1 VWHLFGLLIVL
12 AIAVTVDAAQ
22 PQNKSAPTSA
32 PTTRLVRRR
41 VIVLPTTK
49 PASSLPGLEAQE
61 RTLQK
66 IKEIYAAD
74 YADSSF
80 NGRRLLARRLMN
92 ASDETRKDS
101 DAKFVLLR
109 EARNLAAGAGDV
121 TTAFDAVDDLLKT
134 FPVSR
139 LSERVDVMKLAVPAL
154 SSVQANLAAASICV
168 DLADQC
174 VVEGDYERAD
184 LLLELA
190 TTSIR
195 QARSVPYAR
204 WIEART
210 TALRPYREA
219 YEAARPA
226 ENVLMQSPNDPDA
239 NTVMGKFVS
248 FIKGDLDAGLT
259 MLEKGSDTQFA
270 HLAGQDLDN
279 PETPQAQLKLAS
291 DWWEMADQQ
300 PPEFRSGIRQRAG
313 YWYRKASGGLDGL
326 DKALAERRLLELN
339 PPPVPGAK
347 KRVEH
352 PPDALLLQPGRWYRA
367 SIAEVSWDAAQRLCQ
382 QSGGQLVSIETRAEG
397 ELMNKLARGRT
408 LWLGASADQYGRW
421 KWLSGAEMFY
431 SNWSSGEPAN
441 TTPDSHPVTSASGTW
456 KTSTGKAG
464 FICEWRE

>member
-1 VWHLFGLLIVL
+1 VIGLLIAL
-12 AIAVTVDAAQ
+12 STAAVADAA
-22 PQNKSAPTSA
+22 PPGSKSAPTSA

-41 VIVLPTTK
+41 VIVLPATK
-49 PASSLPGLEAQE
+49 PANSLPGVAAQE
-61 RTLQK
+61 QTLRK
-66 IKEIYAAD
+66 IKEIYGAD
-74 YADSSF
+74 YADTSF
-80 NGRRLLARRLMN
+80 NGRRLLARRLIN

-109 EARNLAAGAGDV
+109 EARDLSAGAGDV
-121 TTAFDAVDDLLKT
+121 TTAFDAVEDLVKS

-139 LSERVDVMKLAVPAL
+139 LSERIDVMKLAVPAL
-154 SSVQANLAAASICV
+154 SSSQANLAAASICV

-195 QARSVPYAR
+195 QARSAPYAK

-210 TALRPYREA
+210 AALRPYREA

-226 ENVLMQSPNDPDA
+226 ETTLMQTPNDRDA
-239 NTVMGKFVS
+239 NSVMGKFVS
-248 FIKGDLDAGLT
+248 FIKGDLDTGLS
-259 MLEKGSDTQFA
+259 MLEKGSDEKFA
-270 HLAGQDLDN
+270 QLAGEDLDN
-279 PETPQAQLKLAS
+279 PETSQAQLKLAGE
-291 DWWEMADQQ
+291 WWEIAEQQ
-300 PPEFRSGIRQRAG
+300 PAEFRAGIRQRAG
-313 YWYRKASGGLDGL
+313 FWYRKASPGLVGL

-339 PPPVPGAK
+339 PPPVQGAK

-352 PPDALLLQPGRWYRA
+352 PPDALMLQPGRWYRA
-367 SIAEVSWDAAQRLCQ
+367 SIAEVTWETAQRLCE

-408 LWLGASADQYGRW
+408 LWLGATVDQYGRW

-431 SNWSSGEPAN
+431 SNWSSGEPAS
-441 TTPDSHPVTSASGTW
+441 TTQDSHPVTSASGTW